1 MIRSGIDFKPS
12 VSLHVHKI
20 KANHEKLHDEHS
32 QRRFC
37 ICLVNSERLY
47 DSIRLH
53 HGLSVACE
61 IVFETTPF

>member
-1 MIRSGIDFKPS
+1 MIRSGVDFKPS

-37 ICLVNSERLY
+37 ICMVNSGRLY
-47 DSIRLH
+47 DSITWLFAYCKGGASCMRN
-53 HGLSVACE
+53 
-61 IVFETTPF
+61 